1 MAGGEDGSAAGHGQ
15 AGWRRAAWCVGV
27 PLVVLVLL
35 LGRALTRPF
44 DLDEHQ
50 FVSPAQLLVQEGLRP
65 YVDYPLFHTPLLVYI
80 YAGVIQ
86 LADNALLATRV
97 FSAIVGT
104 LCVMMVYWTSRAWLR
119 HLPERQSRDLSFALL
134 GIHISARVFTYTNG
148 WSWNHDASICAMLGA
163 VLLHLH
169 AIRTGRVVWF
179 AVVGALLGAAVSIRL
194 TTGPA
199 AGVLGLCGVLLASRL
214 GVVGRIISGG
224 LAMMGAAAALL
235 PTWLLYRA
243 APDDFIFGNL
253 GYPALYKLYVLEGNT
268 QQSTI
273 VGKIGHFFQTW
284 CTDPGN
290 LAALVLVGCS
300 CWLLGSRRNMMPSWR
315 SESGVRTA
323 TIGFV
328 CVALFI
334 GLNAPFQV
342 QMQYHSVLLPFF
354 LLFVASVLASVGQTT
369 PALDAPSDSTAAGDF
384 IRISRVAI
392 IAGIVASAINIPR
405 WYWQV
410 YRIATPDAWTP
421 TRVAETAAWVRENVS
436 RDGRVLTIDPII
448 PLQAGLRVYP
458 QYATGRFTF
467 HVGKFMTP
475 EERRARR
482 MLWGPQ
488 LDEMIAAEPPRAV
501 LYKSSLEVL
510 AVQLKDAA
518 VGMGFESTQSP
529 DGEYTLWIPRT
540 SRP

>member
-1 MAGGEDGSAAGHGQ
+1 M
-15 AGWRRAAWCVGV
+15 
-27 PLVVLVLL
+27 PLVVFGLL
-35 LGRALTRPF
+35 LSRALTRPF

-86 LADNALLATRV
+86 LSDNALLATRV

-104 LCVMMVYWTSRAWLR
+104 LCVMMVFWASRAWLSR
-119 HLPERQSRDLSFALL
+119 LPQRQSRNIALAL
-134 GIHISARVFTYTNG
+134 MGIHISARVFTYTNG
-148 WSWNHDASICAMLGA
+148 WSWNHDASICAILGA

-169 AIRTGRVVWF
+169 AVRTGRVAWF
-179 AVVGALLGAAVSIRL
+179 IVVGALLGAAVTVRL
-194 TTGPA
+194 TTAPA

-214 GVVGRIISGG
+214 GAARRL
-224 LAMMGAAAALL
+224 LAGVLAFAGAAGALV
-235 PTWLLYRA
+235 PTWTLYRA
-243 APDDFIFGNL
+243 APEDFVFGNL
-253 GYPALYKLYVLEGNT
+253 GYPALYKSYVLEGNT
-268 QQSTI
+268 QQSSL

-290 LAALVLVGCS
+290 LAALFLLGLA
-300 CWLLGSRRNMMPSWR
+300 CWLLAVRRATSNWR
-315 SESGVRTA
+315 SESGVRVVTLVSVA
-323 TIGFV
+323 F
-328 CVALFI
+328 ALFV

-354 LLFVASVLASVGQTT
+354 LLIVAATLASVAPDGEAQTAT
-369 PALDAPSDSTAAGDF
+369 G
-384 IRISRVAI
+384 IVERVSRAVL
-392 IAGIVASAINIPR
+392 IAGVVAAAINIPR

-410 YRIATPDAWTP
+410 YRIATPSAWTP
-421 TRVAETAAWVRENVS
+421 TKVARTADWVRENVQGQ
-436 RDGRVLTIDPII
+436 GRVLTIDPII

-458 QYATGRFTF
+458 PYATGRFTF

-488 LDEMIAAEPPRAV
+488 LDEALAADPPAAV
-501 LYKSSLEVL
+501 MYKSSLEGL

-518 VGMGFESTQSP
+518 EARGFERRASP
-529 DGEYTLWIPRT
+529 DGEYTLWIPAKNQ
-540 SRP
+540 P